1 MAKEGSKE
9 IFNISLSFLLTNCR
23 EAFSNCSNSETNQP
37 KIDPTSFQL
46 GVISAFS
53 EVVNAGVK
61 PLALS
66 HPLSSEEMTVFLPE
80 ATKIAAKYKVELYLE
95 KDLINTKLFPADIVK
110 DKEVLLLYQGNT
122 LDRYQAIKRDKAALE
137 HHGIYDDKEAL
148 GIAVRFGKLLGYSSK
163 GIQQLIHENRE

>member
-1 MAKEGSKE
+1 MIPFKY
-9 IFNISLSFLLTNCR
+9 TNCLLFLTFFLTL
-23 EAFSNCSNSETNQP
+23 FSCTNSPQNKS

-66 HPLSSEEMTVFLPE
+66 HPLSSEEMALFLPE
-80 ATKIAAKYKVELYLE
+80 ATKIAAKYQVELYLE
-95 KDLINTKLFPADIVK
+95 KDLIKTQLFPADIVK

-137 HHGIYDDKEAL
+137 HHGIYKEQEAL
-148 GIAVRFGKLLGYSSK
+148 DIAVRFGKLLGYSSK
-163 GIQQLIHENRE
+163 GIQKLIQENRE

>member
-1 MAKEGSKE
+1 M
-9 IFNISLSFLLTNCR
+9 SLSNCVNTL
-23 EAFSNCSNSETNQP
+23 EKQAT
-37 KIDPTSFQL
+37 IDPISFQL
-46 GVISAFS
+46 GVISAFA
-53 EVVNAGVK
+53 EIVNAGVK

-66 HPLSSEEMTVFLPE
+66 HPLSSEEMALFLPE

-95 KDLINTKLFPADIVK
+95 KDLIHTILFPADIVK

-163 GIQQLIHENRE
+163 GIQKLIHENRE

>member
-1 MAKEGSKE
+1 MV
-9 IFNISLSFLLTNCR
+9 
-23 EAFSNCSNSETNQP
+23 SNCTNP
-37 KIDPTSFQL
+37 RENEAAIDPTSFHL

-66 HPLSSEEMTVFLPE
+66 HPLSSEEMTLFLPE
-80 ATKIAAKYKVELYLE
+80 ATKIAAKYKVQLYLE
-95 KDLINTKLFPADIVK
+95 KDLIVTKLFPAKIAK
-110 DKEVLLLYQGNT
+110 DKEVLLLYQGHT

-137 HHGIYDDKEAL
+137 HHKIYDEKEAL

-163 GIQQLIHENRE
+163 GIQKLIQENR